1 MHYCCLRCNK
11 SYFTFKRKE
20 ISIEFCPLVS
30 ILITLYNGSNYVEQA
45 IHCAINQTYKNI
57 RIIISD
63 DCSKD
68 ETSKI
73 LKQYEEKDER
83 VIVEMAEYISD
94 LDIDE
99 DICKKK
105 TDDCYMDIFMVNGC
119 RECIIDH
126 FRKKCE

>member
-1 MHYCCLRCNK
+1 MEEEWILEKPIQLNIKILEELKNRKVVIKIDENK
-11 SYFTFKRKE
+11 TQE
-20 ISIEFCPLVS
+20 ISLTEPKYVIAIEN
-30 ILITLYNGSNYVEQA
+30 ILNRLEQ
-45 IHCAINQTYKNI
+45 
-57 RIIISD
+57 
-63 DCSKD
+63 
-68 ETSKI
+68 
-73 LKQYEEKDER
+73 DER
-83 VIVEMAEYISD
+83 VIEEMAEYISG